1 MEFVFIGNPNDEKD
15 QRGSVKLY
23 GIEWRLNVPV
33 KVTDERICQK
43 LMHNNHFV
51 LADGG
56 QRFHTAPKLIVSDTP
71 AIIPSVDAPAKV
83 RRAGA
88 KQKAMA

>member
-1 MEFVFIGNPNDEKD
+1 MEFVFVGNPNDERD

-23 GIEWRLNVPV
+23 GIDWRLNVPV
-33 KVTDERICQK
+33 KVTEEWICKK

-56 QRFHTAPKLIVSDTP
+56 QRFHVAPKLIISETEVVSDAAPKRRGRKP
-71 AIIPSVDAPAKV
+71 AEAAV
-83 RRAGA
+83 
-88 KQKAMA
+88 

>member
-15 QRGSVKLY
+15 QRASVRLY
-23 GIEWRLNVPV
+23 GIDWRLNVPV

-56 QRFHTAPKLIVSDTP
+56 QRFHVAPKLIVNEYEVTATSEAP
-71 AIIPSVDAPAKV
+71 VKRRKKADAVA
-83 RRAGA
+83 
-88 KQKAMA
+88 

>member
-56 QRFHTAPKLIVSDTP
+56 QRFHAAPKLIVSDTP
-71 AIIPSVDAPAKV
+71 AIIPAVDAPAK